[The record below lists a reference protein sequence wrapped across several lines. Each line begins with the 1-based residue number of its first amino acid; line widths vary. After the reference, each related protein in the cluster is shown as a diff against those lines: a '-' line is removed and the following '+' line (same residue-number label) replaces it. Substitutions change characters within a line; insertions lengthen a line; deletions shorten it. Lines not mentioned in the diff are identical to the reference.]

1 MNEHYNIII
10 NYLPSFF
17 FKQINI
23 GVVHI
28 DFALGDSQ
36 VSLVARN
43 QVSQIEVVAY
53 LGLDTF
59 HLVVRIVVQ
68 ASYQDFH
75 TELVAYL
82 GLDTF
87 HLVVRMLVQASLLVM
102 GEAYCLGNLVQSFE
116 NCCNEDRIED

>member
-1 MNEHYNIII
+1 MAYFQDLQVNRIV
-10 NYLPSFF
+10 
-17 FKQINI
+17 
-23 GVVHI
+23 GVV
-28 DFALGDSQ
+28 Q
-36 VSLVARN
+36 N
-43 QVSQIEVVAY
+43 QVSRIEVVAY

-68 ASYQDFH
+68 ASCQDFH

-102 GEAYCLGNLVQSFE
+102 GEAYCLGNPVQSSE
-116 NCCNEDRIED
+116 NCCNEDHIED